1 MNAAETWSLRKH
13 NSARSKF
20 LEILTLASKQA
31 PSVNMHLWVSSKPWT
46 VPESHRWSIQ
56 NRGLNMWWSLVVP
69 GLMIKYSNLTWNFW
83 HTKGEKAYG
92 IIAPNS
98 FVLFTNSLQ
107 LSTPVSLHKTVAHHI
122 NSVGNLKNY
131 TLTANQNNKKVRFDP
146 SFKAC
151 FRSLP
156 LGENFK
162 FNKRKKYTFIQENI
176 FKRLKT
182 EIGRRT
188 EPLVSNEGWSNF
200 D

>member
-13 NSARSKF
+13 NSASSKF

-131 TLTANQNNKKVRFDP
+131 TLRANQIKIISKIW
-146 SFKAC
+146 
-151 FRSLP
+151 P
-156 LGENFK
+156 LFQSM
-162 FNKRKKYTFIQENI
+162 F
-176 FKRLKT
+176 
-182 EIGRRT
+182 
-188 EPLVSNEGWSNF
+188 
-200 D
+200 